1 MLDILHPGDYL
12 ITLLSITIHALFPVM
27 PMMSENT
34 FTFDRVVRIAIA
46 AAVIW
51 LLIAFIA
58 YVSDILIPFAVALL
72 LAYLINPLTS
82 WLQRKLPFKQRI
94 ISVLLS
100 LTVILGGV
108 VLFLAILIPM
118 VVSEVVHM
126 QNLLTGVVNTDQW
139 QAALQDY
146 VPEEIRVY
154 ITDLVA
160 FEELVHLLNFENIR
174 VFFQQILPGI
184 WGVFSGTVSFVIGLA
199 VVVVI
204 LLYLVFILL
213 DYDEITEG
221 WKELIPDQYRQVV
234 LDVVCDFTTAM
245 RVYFRAQ
252 ALIAFIVGLL
262 FAVGFW
268 LIGLPMG
275 ILLGLFIGLLNM
287 VPYLQVV
294 GLIPSV
300 LLAIVAS
307 LGAGESIWIM
317 LGLVLAVFAVVQ
329 VIQDAILVPRIMGK
343 VTGFNPAVILLSL
356 SVWGKLLGILGLLIA
371 LPATFLIHSYY
382 KRYLKG
388 ALTAE
393 KPVQP

>member
-1 MLDILHPGDYL
+1 
-12 ITLLSITIHALFPVM
+12 M
-27 PMMSENT
+27 PMLSDNP

-46 AAVIW
+46 VAVIW
-51 LLIAFIA
+51 LLITFIA

-94 ISVLLS
+94 VSVLLS

-118 VVSEVVHM
+118 VVAEVVQM
-126 QNLLTGVVNTDQW
+126 QDLLAGLVNTDQW

-154 ITDLVA
+154 IADLVR
-160 FEELVHLLNFENIR
+160 FEELVQLLNFENIR
-174 VFFQQILPGI
+174 VFLQQVLPGI
-184 WGVFSGTVSFVIGLA
+184 WGVFSGTISFVIGLA
-199 VVVVI
+199 VVIVI

-213 DYDEITEG
+213 DYDEISEG

-234 LDVVCDFTTAM
+234 LDVVSDFTTAM

-262 FAVGFW
+262 FALGFW

-294 GLIPSV
+294 GLIPAV
-300 LLAIVAS
+300 LFAIVAA
-307 LGAGESIWIM
+307 LGAGEGIWLM
-317 LGLVLAVFAVVQ
+317 LGLVLAVFAVIQ

-343 VTGFNPAVILLSL
+343 VTGFNPAIILLSL
-356 SVWGKLLGILGLLIA
+356 SVWGKLLGILGLLVA
-371 LPATFLIHSYY
+371 LPVTFLIHSYY
-382 KRYLKG
+382 KRFLKG
-388 ALTAE
+388 SLLAK
-393 KPVQP
+393 KPAQP